1 MVTETA
7 SSSPPAIVRLSDGR
21 EREVGLS
28 LTQLAL
34 RRIRRNRVAL
44 FAMAVLLLLVGLSV
58 LAPVISRD
66 VLRVDANLTDTS
78 IQLLPPGTPGHPLG
92 TDNVG
97 RDQLARLLYAG
108 QVSLGIAGAAAVLSI
123 SVGMTLG
130 VFAGY
135 YGGIVDDLVVWIVT
149 TLNSIPGIFLLLI
162 VSSLFQ
168 PGPTTLILVLG
179 IFSWTLTTRLV
190 RGETFSIREQDYVL
204 SARALGASDRRIMFA
219 HIIPNVISIM
229 IVNLTITVGNLILI
243 ESALSFLGIGIQ
255 PPTPSWGNMLSRA
268 QSFFSTGPHMVVFP
282 GLMIVITVLCLYVIG
297 DGLRDAFDP
306 HAVD

>member
-1 MVTETA
+1 MTTETA
-7 SSSPPAIVRLSDGR
+7 STQTPVVRLSGGR
-21 EREVGLS
+21 EQEGGLS
-28 LTQLAL
+28 LMQLAL
-34 RRIRRNRVAL
+34 RRIRRARVTL
-44 FAMAVLLLLVGLSV
+44 FAMAVLLLLIVLSL
-58 LAPVISRD
+58 LAPLISEYI
-66 VLRVDANLTDTS
+66 LHVDPNLTDTS
-78 IQLLPPGTPGHPLG
+78 QQLFPVGTPGHPLG

-97 RDQLARLLYAG
+97 RDQLARLLFAG
-108 QVSLGIAGAAAVLSI
+108 QVSLGIAGAAAVLSLG
-123 SVGMTLG
+123 VGMTLG
-130 VFAGY
+130 VIAGY
-135 YGGIVDDLVVWIVT
+135 YGGVVDDLVVWVVT

-168 PGPTTLILVLG
+168 PGPVTLILVLG

-204 SARALGASDRRIMFA
+204 SARALGATDWRIMFA

-229 IVNLTITVGNLILI
+229 IINLTITVGNLILI

-282 GLMIVITVLCLYVIG
+282 GLLIVITVLCLYIIG

-306 HAVD
+306 NAID

>member
-1 MVTETA
+1 MVTKTA
-7 SSSPPAIVRLSDGR
+7 SSQPAVVRLASGR
-21 EREVGLS
+21 EQEVGLS

-34 RRIRRNRVAL
+34 RRIRRNPVAL
-44 FAMAVLLLLVGLSV
+44 VAMGVLVALVILSLL
-58 LAPVISRD
+58 AHVISD
-66 VLRVDANLTDTS
+66 QILHVDPNLTDTS
-78 IQLLPPGTPGHPLG
+78 QQLLPVGTPGHPLG

-97 RDQLARLLYAG
+97 RDQLARLLFAG
-108 QVSLGIAGAAAVLSI
+108 QVSLGIASAAAVLSLG
-123 SVGMTLG
+123 VGMTLG
-130 VFAGY
+130 VIAGY

-190 RGETFSIREQDYVL
+190 RGETFAIREQDYVL
-204 SARALGASDRRIMFA
+204 SARALGASDWRIMFA

-268 QSFFSTGPHMVVFP
+268 QSFFSTGPHLVVFP
-282 GLMIVITVLCLYVIG
+282 GLLIVITVLCLYIIG

-306 HAVD
+306 NAVD

>member
-1 MVTETA
+1 M
-7 SSSPPAIVRLSDGR
+7 VRLASGR
-21 EREVGLS
+21 EQAVGLS

-34 RRIRRNRVAL
+34 RRIRRNPVAL
-44 FAMAVLLLLVGLSV
+44 VAMGVLLALVILSLLAS
-58 LAPVISRD
+58 VISD
-66 VLRVDANLTDTS
+66 QVLRVDPNLTDTS
-78 IQLLPPGTPGHPLG
+78 QQLLPVGTPGHPLG

-97 RDQLARLLYAG
+97 RDQLARLLFAG
-108 QVSLGIAGAAAVLSI
+108 QVSLGIAGAAAVLSLG
-123 SVGMTLG
+123 VGMTLG
-130 VFAGY
+130 VIAGY
-135 YGGIVDDLVVWIVT
+135 YGGIVDDLVVWVVT

-190 RGETFSIREQDYVL
+190 RGETFAIREQDYVL
-204 SARALGASDRRIMFA
+204 SARALGASDWRIMFA

-268 QSFFSTGPHMVVFP
+268 QSFFSTGPHMVIFP
-282 GLMIVITVLCLYVIG
+282 GLLIVITVLCLYIIG

-306 HAVD
+306 NAVD

>member
-1 MVTETA
+1 MTTETA
-7 SSSPPAIVRLSDGR
+7 STQTAVVRLSGGR
-21 EREVGLS
+21 EQEAGLS
-28 LTQLAL
+28 LMQLAL
-34 RRIRRNRVAL
+34 RRIRRARVTL
-44 FAMAVLLLLVGLSV
+44 VAMSVLLLLVVLSL
-58 LAPVISRD
+58 LAPLISGYI
-66 VLRVDANLTDTS
+66 LHVDPNLTDTS
-78 IQLLPPGTPGHPLG
+78 QQLLPVGTAGHPLG

-97 RDQLARLLYAG
+97 RDQLARLLFAG
-108 QVSLGIAGAAAVLSI
+108 QVSLGIAGAAALLSLG
-123 SVGMTLG
+123 VGMTLG
-130 VFAGY
+130 VIAGY
-135 YGGIVDDLVVWIVT
+135 YGGIVDDLVVWVVT

-168 PGPTTLILVLG
+168 PGPVTLILVLG

-204 SARALGASDRRIMFA
+204 SARALGASDWRIMFA

-229 IVNLTITVGNLILI
+229 IINLTITVGNLILI

-268 QSFFSTGPHMVVFP
+268 QSFFSTGPHLVVFP
-282 GLMIVITVLCLYVIG
+282 GLLIVITVLCLYVIG

-306 HAVD
+306 NLVD

>member
-7 SSSPPAIVRLSDGR
+7 SSRPTVIHLASGR
-21 EREVGLS
+21 DFEVGLS

-34 RRIRRNRVAL
+34 RRIRRNGFAL
-44 FAMAVLLLLVGLSV
+44 AAVGVLLILILLSA
-58 LAPVISRD
+58 LAPAISD
-66 VLRVDANLTDTS
+66 HILHVDANLTETS
-78 IQLLPPGTPGHPLG
+78 QQLLPVGTPGHLLG

-108 QVSLGIAGAAAVLSI
+108 QVSLGIAGAAAVVSLG
-123 SVGMTLG
+123 VGMLLG
-130 VFAGY
+130 VIAGY
-135 YGGIVDDLVVWIVT
+135 YGGIIDDLVVWVVT

-162 VSSLFQ
+162 VSSLFSLS
-168 PGPTTLILVLG
+168 PTTLILVLS

-190 RGETFSIREQDYVL
+190 RGETFAIREQDYVL
-204 SARALGASDRRIMFA
+204 SARALGATDSRIMFA
-219 HIIPNVISIM
+219 HIIPNILSIM

-268 QSFFSTGPHMVVFP
+268 QSFFSTGPHLVVFP
-282 GLMIVITVLCLYVIG
+282 GLLIVITVLCLYVIG

-306 HAVD
+306 NMVD

>member
-1 MVTETA
+1 MVTKTA
-7 SSSPPAIVRLSDGR
+7 ASQPAMVRLASGR
-21 EREVGLS
+21 EQAVGLS

-34 RRIRRNRVAL
+34 RRIRRNPVAL
-44 FAMAVLLLLVGLSV
+44 VAMGVLLALVILSLLAS
-58 LAPVISRD
+58 VISD
-66 VLRVDANLTDTS
+66 QVLRVDPNLTDTS
-78 IQLLPPGTPGHPLG
+78 QQLLPVGTPGHPLG

-97 RDQLARLLYAG
+97 RDQLARLLFAG
-108 QVSLGIAGAAAVLSI
+108 QVSLGIAGAAAVLSLG
-123 SVGMTLG
+123 VGMTLG
-130 VFAGY
+130 VIAGY
-135 YGGIVDDLVVWIVT
+135 YGGIVDDLVVWVVT

-190 RGETFSIREQDYVL
+190 RGETFAIREQDYVL
-204 SARALGASDRRIMFA
+204 SARALGASDWRIMFA

-268 QSFFSTGPHMVVFP
+268 QSFFSTGPHMVIFP
-282 GLMIVITVLCLYVIG
+282 GLLIVITVLCLYIIG

-306 HAVD
+306 NAVD